1 VIPAYYEFANT
12 AKVLSGDKAIE
23 NIPFELRNL
32 RCERVLVVTNKD
44 LRRLGY
50 ADIVLSALA
59 DGKIGL
65 GAVFDDVPVDSS
77 VEVVN
82 EIARLFTE
90 QGCDGIVAVGGGS
103 VLDTAKG
110 VRIVLSAGGVDLM
123 ELRGADRLIGRYL
136 TPLVAVPTTAGTGS
150 EVTGAAV
157 IKDTARHVKMGFASF
172 DLVPDVAVLDPRMTA
187 GLPPRLTASTGLDA
201 LTHAV
206 EAFSCNQ
213 ANPLSDGYARA
224 AIDLVR
230 EYLPAAVAN
239 GRDTKARL
247 AMANAALLAGVSF
260 SNAMVG
266 IVHAM
271 GHACGGVANVPHGD
285 AMAVLLPHGM
295 KFNVGV
301 AGERYAELLLHL
313 AGSEVFAATPKADRA
328 QAAIEA
334 VRTLLAGLHE
344 SVGQPVTLTEC
355 GITADQL
362 PEIARAAAVD
372 GAMSMNPRFAETAE
386 ILDVLKAA
394 L

>member
-1 VIPAYYEFANT
+1 MIPAYYEFANT

-32 RCERVLVVTNKD
+32 RSERVLVVTNRD

-50 ADIVLSALA
+50 ADIVLGALA
-59 DGKIGL
+59 DGRIEVA
-65 GAVFDDVPVDSS
+65 AVFDDVPVDSS
-77 VEVVN
+77 VDVVN
-82 EIARLFTE
+82 EVARVFTE
-90 QGCDGIVAVGGGS
+90 KKCDALVAVGGGS

-110 VRIVLSAGGVDLM
+110 VRIVLSAGGGDLM
-123 ELRGADRLIGRYL
+123 GLRGADRLVGRFL

-150 EVTGAAV
+150 EVTGVAV
-157 IKDTARHVKMGFASF
+157 IKDTRRHVKMGFASF

-187 GLPPRLTASTGLDA
+187 GLPPRLTASTGMDA

-206 EAFSCNQ
+206 EAFSCRQ

-230 EYLPAAVAN
+230 EYLPRAVAN
-239 GRDTKARL
+239 GRDSTGRL

-260 SNAMVG
+260 SNSMVG

-295 KFNVGV
+295 RFNLEV
-301 AGERYAELLLHL
+301 AGDRYAELLLNL
-313 AGSEVFAATPKADRA
+313 AGSDAFASTPKEKRA
-328 QAAIEA
+328 EAAIDA
-334 VRTLLAGLHE
+334 VRALLASLHE
-344 SVGQPVTLTEC
+344 TVGQPVTLSEC

-362 PEIARAAAVD
+362 PEIAQAAAID
-372 GAMSMNPRFAETAE
+372 GAISMNPRFAGAAE
-386 ILDVLKAA
+386 ILDVLKDA

>member
-1 VIPAYYEFANT
+1 MIPAYYEFANT
-12 AKVLSGDKAIE
+12 AKVLSGDRAIE

-32 RCERVLVVTNKD
+32 RCERVLVITNKD

-50 ADIVLSALA
+50 ADIVLGALA
-59 DGKIGL
+59 DGKIEVA
-65 GAVFDDVPVDSS
+65 AVFEDVPVDSS
-77 VEVVN
+77 VDVVN
-82 EIARLFTE
+82 DVARVFGE
-90 QGCDGIVAVGGGS
+90 QHCDGLVAIGGGS

-110 VRIVLSAGGVDLM
+110 VRIVLSAAGQDLM
-123 ELRGADRLIGRYL
+123 DLRGADRLIGRYL

-150 EVTGAAV
+150 EVTGVAV
-157 IKDTARHVKMGFASF
+157 IKDTRRHVKMAFASF

-187 GLPPRLTASTGLDA
+187 GLPPRLTASTGMDA

-206 EAFSCNQ
+206 EAFSCVQ

-230 EYLPAAVAN
+230 EYLPGAVAN
-239 GRDTKARL
+239 GRDTKGRL

-260 SNAMVG
+260 SNSMVG

-295 KFNVGV
+295 KFNLV
-301 AGERYAELLLHL
+301 AARDRYAELLLHL
-313 AGSEVFAATPKADRA
+313 AGSEVFAATPKEKRA
-328 QAAIEA
+328 EAAIEA
-334 VRTLLAGLHE
+334 VRALLDGLHT
-344 SVGQPVTLTEC
+344 SVGQPVTLSEC
-355 GITADQL
+355 GITAEQL
-362 PEIARAAAVD
+362 PEIAQAAAVD
-372 GAMSMNPRFAETAE
+372 GAMSMNPRFAGAAD

>member
-1 VIPAYYEFANT
+1 MIPAYYEFANT
-12 AKVLSGDKAIE
+12 AKVLSGEGAIE

-59 DGKIGL
+59 DGKIEV

-82 EIARLFTE
+82 EVARVFGE
-90 QGCDGIVAVGGGS
+90 QRCDGLVAVGGGS

-110 VRIVLSAGGVDLM
+110 VRIVLSAGGEDLM
-123 ELRGADRLIGRYL
+123 ELRGADRLIGRFL

-150 EVTGAAV
+150 EVTGVAV
-157 IKDTARHVKMGFASF
+157 IKDTERHVKMAFASF
-172 DLVPDVAVLDPRMTA
+172 NLVPDVAVLDPRMTA
-187 GLPPRLTASTGLDA
+187 GLPPRLTASTGMDA

-206 EAFSCNQ
+206 EAFSCRQ

-230 EYLPAAVAN
+230 GYLPRAVEN
-239 GRDTKARL
+239 GRDTQARL

-271 GHACGGVANVPHGD
+271 GHACGGAANVPHGD

-295 KFNVGV
+295 KFNLAS
-301 AGERYAELLLHL
+301 AGDRYAELLLHL
-313 AGSEVFAATPKADRA
+313 AGSETFAATPKAERA
-328 QAAIEA
+328 EAAIEA
-334 VRTLLAGLHE
+334 VRALLASLHE
-344 SVGQPVTLTEC
+344 SVGQPVTLAEC
-355 GITADQL
+355 GITSEQL

-372 GAMSMNPRFAETAE
+372 GAISMNPRFASADE
-386 ILDVLKAA
+386 ILEVLKAA